1 MSEFKLKNISSW
13 NLEFI
18 PKYTNNISTKLNNS
32 KKLIKN
38 SCQYDPTDDYLY
50 IYCIQKVY
58 GHRVGIFGYIA
69 HLSSFYLSKIC
80 NPLFLKYI
88 INNTFLKKLF
98 GKIDC
103 NDFEAIAY
111 LLGSI
116 NSKIPLL
123 NLGIWDIKPY
133 LKDNL
138 YCFINKNES
147 IPHWFNIFND
157 RFDSGCAIYSNKKA
171 KESGFQKW
179 ILNKNKNTG
188 ITWSFFDYDK
198 KILVVNV
205 EINDNLND
213 MFYMNCITQLLN
225 FCELKEKHYKLDN
238 ILITGDF
245 KINLL
250 CKTKDMSKI
259 VLETMK
265 TNNFTILNSD
275 SNNFIFSNNSNL
287 NIGNL
292 TYFSLK
298 ISPNSYL
305 RSTINYSKNND
316 DDEKLNINSE
326 ITIDIDMKND
336 NDNLP
341 TIKEIV
347 VEIPDTK
354 IEQTNTT
361 DNQTTF
367 TEINLDTYNPLNLI
381 TNYFKN
387 DNSSS
392 SKTSRSQSPSENEWT
407 KL

>member
-1 MSEFKLKNISSW
+1 MSEIKLKNISSW
-13 NLEFI
+13 NLGFI
-18 PKYTNNISTKLNNS
+18 PKYTSNISVKLNDS
-32 KKLIKN
+32 KKMIKN
-38 SCQYDPTDDYLY
+38 ACQYDPTDNYLY

-58 GHRVGIFGYIA
+58 GHRVGILGYIA
-69 HLSSFYLSKIC
+69 HLSSFYLSKLC
-80 NPLFLKYI
+80 SPMMLKYI
-88 INNTFLKKLF
+88 INNTFLNKIF

-123 NLGIWDIKPY
+123 NLGVWDIKPY

-138 YCFINKNES
+138 YCFMNKNES
-147 IPHWFNIFND
+147 MSKWYNIFD
-157 RFDSGCAIYSNKKA
+157 EKFDSGCAIYSNKKA

-179 ILNKNKNTG
+179 VLNKNKNTG

-198 KILVVNV
+198 KILVISV

-213 MFYMNCITQLLN
+213 MFYMNCITQLIN
-225 FCELKEKHYKLDN
+225 FCKLKEKQYELDD

-250 CKTKDMSKI
+250 CKTKDMCKL
-259 VLETMK
+259 VLENMK

-275 SNNFIFSNNSNL
+275 STNFIFSTNPNL
-287 NIGNL
+287 QLGNL

-298 ISPNSYL
+298 ISHNAYL
-305 RSTINYSKNND
+305 RSTINYSKNTED
-316 DDEKLNINSE
+316 QLNINSD
-326 ITIDIDMKND
+326 ITIDIESKND
-336 NDNLP
+336 NETLKTTTEENDIN
-341 TIKEIV
+341 IQ
-347 VEIPDTK
+347 DTK
-354 IEQTNTT
+354 VDISDTTN
-361 DNQTTF
+361 NEKPIF
-367 TEINLDTYNPLNLI
+367 TEIKLDTYNPLNLI

-392 SKTSRSQSPSENEWT
+392 KTSMSQSPSENEWT